1 MSVAQIPWAI
11 IETALF
17 TLILYFF
24 VGYYHGA
31 GEASRPERD
40 VLLLRAEPSAY
51 VTLFSTVANLL
62 CAYNAGYFF
71 CFYLL
76 SVLGRIARTHIAIAL
91 DVMSCQL
98 TQCRRHHRG

>member
-51 VTLFSTVANLL
+51 VTLCSL
-62 CAYNAGYFF
+62 
-71 CFYLL
+71 
-76 SVLGRIARTHIAIAL
+76 
-91 DVMSCQL
+91 
-98 TQCRRHHRG
+98 